1 MISLKSG
8 KKSVIL
14 QRFFISGIMRN
25 VLKFVDFRPKFFTCL
40 KDYNKQKFSQDALA
54 GLITGIVALPLAIAF
69 GIASG
74 VSPQEGIITAIVA
87 GFIISLL
94 GGSKVQIGGPT
105 GAFIVIIYG
114 IVSNPAYGLPGLTI
128 ATILAGV
135 LLVLMGVF
143 KLGTVIKFIPYPIII
158 GFTAGIAVTIFT
170 TQMGDVFGLKQSVI
184 DPLTGDVV
192 IDPET
197 GGTLMAPLK
206 TPGDF
211 IGKWICYFEH
221 FETFNLWNFVIA
233 IASVLII
240 IFSPKVVGKVPG
252 LNKIP
257 GSLYA
262 IILMTFV
269 VLAMKHLMGIDGID
283 TIGDRYEIEAKLPE
297 MVVPTITYDMVRNL
311 MPIAFTI
318 AILGAIESL
327 LSAAVADGVIGDR
340 HNSNTE
346 LIGQGVA
353 NILCPMFGGIPATGA
368 IARTMTNINNGGRTP
383 VAGIVHAVVLL
394 LILLVLMPYANYI
407 PMACLAGVLI
417 IVSYNMSGWRTCR
430 ALMHNPK
437 SDVSVLIVT
446 FLLTVIFDLTV
457 AIEFGLIL
465 AALLLFR
472 RVASTSHISL
482 LNGEVSLSED
492 TDIRTSNADIDNLH
506 IPDGVQVY
514 EIDGPFFF
522 GIANK
527 FDELAATSMFQS
539 EMRPEVRI
547 IRMRK
552 VPFVDATGLHNLE
565 LFVQKSHQDNMHV
578 ILSGVRP
585 EVMRVIEHT
594 SLFQEV
600 GKENIYDHINGAL
613 ARAREVVGDPEK
625 HHRKNNK

>member
-1 MISLKSG
+1 
-8 KKSVIL
+8 
-14 QRFFISGIMRN
+14 MRN

-114 IVSNPAYGLPGLTI
+114 IVSNPAYGLTGLTI

-211 IGKWICYFEH
+211 IGKWICYFQH
-221 FETFNLWNFVIA
+221 FETFNLWNFVVA
-233 IASVLII
+233 IASLLII

-262 IILMTFV
+262 IIIMTFV
-269 VLAMKHLMGIDGID
+269 VLALKYFLGIDGID
-283 TIGDRYEIEAKLPE
+283 TIGDRYEIEAKLPD

-430 ALMHNPK
+430 ALLHNPK

-482 LNGEVSLSED
+482 LNGEVSLSDD
-492 TDIRTSNADIDNLH
+492 TDISAGNLEIDHLH

-527 FDELAATSMFQS
+527 FDELAATSMFETQ
-539 EMRPEVRI
+539 MKPEVRI

-565 LFVQKSHQDNMHV
+565 LFVQKSHQDHMHV

-594 SLFQEV
+594 SLFNEV
-600 GKENIYDHINGAL
+600 GKKNIYDNINSAL
-613 ARAREVVGDPEK
+613 ARAREVVEDPEL
-625 HHRKNNK
+625 HHRKYNK